1 MSLSLSPGSGNV
13 LKVQQLLHICS
24 EHYEAKEKEKE
35 EDKDK
40 KDKKDKD
47 KKDTAADM
55 GSHQVT
61 THLLT
66 RLSINSFCCSR
77 EVKSQ
82 PSVPAAWALKCE
94 KLSMRVN
101 GLVKLFSAPG

>member
-1 MSLSLSPGSGNV
+1 M

-47 KKDTAADM
+47 KKETAADM
-55 GSHQVT
+55 GSHQVKT
-61 THLLT
+61 KPFTVIILKHQIFD
-66 RLSINSFCCSR
+66 SISR
-77 EVKSQ
+77 KHKIEMIF
-82 PSVPAAWALKCE
+82 E
-94 KLSMRVN
+94 FM
-101 GLVKLFSAPG
+101 

>member
-1 MSLSLSPGSGNV
+1 M

-55 GSHQVT
+55 GSHQVGT
-61 THLLT
+61 NLLPQLST
-66 RLSINSFCCSR
+66 RITYLPTLHGI
-77 EVKSQ
+77 
-82 PSVPAAWALKCE
+82 
-94 KLSMRVN
+94 
-101 GLVKLFSAPG
+101 

>member
-1 MSLSLSPGSGNV
+1 MPACVNLSISPLLTFCILGSGNV

-47 KKDTAADM
+47 KKESPADM
-55 GSHQVT
+55 GSHQVKAST
-61 THLLT
+61 SVFSPL
-66 RLSINSFCCSR
+66 CS
-77 EVKSQ
+77 
-82 PSVPAAWALKCE
+82 
-94 KLSMRVN
+94 
-101 GLVKLFSAPG
+101 GLFLEI

>member
-1 MSLSLSPGSGNV
+1 MSSPVLGSGNV

-47 KKDTAADM
+47 KKETADM
-55 GSHQVT
+55 GSHQVNGE
-61 THLLT
+61 HFHFLFL
-66 RLSINSFCCSR
+66 RL
-77 EVKSQ
+77 
-82 PSVPAAWALKCE
+82 
-94 KLSMRVN
+94 
-101 GLVKLFSAPG
+101 

>member
-1 MSLSLSPGSGNV
+1 M

-47 KKDTAADM
+47 KKESAADM
-55 GSHQVT
+55 GSHQVK
-61 THLLT
+61 
-66 RLSINSFCCSR
+66 IIMII
-77 EVKSQ
+77 
-82 PSVPAAWALKCE
+82 LKH
-94 KLSMRVN
+94 KLFRFLYLMSN
-101 GLVKLFSAPG
+101 GLLNFIVFLSGCGCSWYCPHCHGGRDWF

>member
-1 MSLSLSPGSGNV
+1 M

-47 KKDTAADM
+47 KKETAADM
-55 GSHQVT
+55 GSHQVRT
-61 THLLT
+61 KLLPLIT
-66 RLSINSFCCSR
+66 FPLSAI
-77 EVKSQ
+77 
-82 PSVPAAWALKCE
+82 L
-94 KLSMRVN
+94 LI
-101 GLVKLFSAPG
+101 LVKFCFMKEKKIKMVVFPVLLPGCSCSWYRPYRHGGGDWF

>member
-1 MSLSLSPGSGNV
+1 MSHPGSGNV

-47 KKDTAADM
+47 KKETADM
-55 GSHQVT
+55 GSHQVQ
-61 THLLT
+61 
-66 RLSINSFCCSR
+66 RIYNYDFLSIY
-77 EVKSQ
+77 
-82 PSVPAAWALKCE
+82 L
-94 KLSMRVN
+94 LSYQLYAVYDI
-101 GLVKLFSAPG
+101 LS